1 MPLLKSSLTLAHIRD
16 GRRRGQRVY
25 HVRTKDRAYKAAG
38 GTAAA
43 ELYLPIYIRCSCKQ
57 SVRDVLAP
65 TERSVFFFEALIILT
80 GRARSFY
87 AKIPDSLVPSAT
99 LRDKTSHVHE
109 PACIKKRAQ
118 TQHGDIVCRGALRR
132 RCIIMHASIATL
144 VRVVR
149 FFATKIQRKGSLSP
163 NTISRLRSKQN

>member
-1 MPLLKSSLTLAHIRD
+1 MYTTYAQKIE
-16 GRRRGQRVY
+16 
-25 HVRTKDRAYKAAG
+25 RTKRPVIQQLRSCIYLYTLQLQAVGPRRSRADA
-38 GTAAA
+38 
-43 ELYLPIYIRCSCKQ
+43 
-57 SVRDVLAP
+57 

-132 RCIIMHASIATL
+132 LRCIIMHASIATL

-149 FFATKIQRKGSLSP
+149 FFSRRRYKGKEVLVR
-163 NTISRLRSKQN
+163 IR